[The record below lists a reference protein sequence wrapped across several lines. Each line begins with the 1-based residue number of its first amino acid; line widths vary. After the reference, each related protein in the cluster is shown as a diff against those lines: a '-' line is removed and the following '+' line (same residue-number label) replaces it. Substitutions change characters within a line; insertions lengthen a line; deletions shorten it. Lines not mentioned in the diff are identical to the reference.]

1 MSYTEA
7 LYYPTIDIKDDEW
20 LKNAILFWDK
30 IYTIVPKS
38 IDNPYKEFTSSALAS
53 NGVVEPIRV
62 SCEDEVVNSLA
73 KKIKG
78 VSEKTISLEFL
89 KHGRCTEINPYSD
102 ARSYFYIHH
111 DKLPLV
117 IQETLFKKNLIDHD
131 GWAMVS
137 ENFAD
142 FYMTLLAASYAKR
155 KHLSLLADV
164 KMNFDLANSYT
175 YGLDRTR
182 LSNNQQLLLKNKV
195 AKEMLF
201 NLVIDGIK
209 INPLT
214 SVDDLLKFKERRKDE
229 LGIFRHELSRLTGE
243 LQFDNV
249 ESFEELKGAISAVY
263 VNDFLPSLNDLKRTL
278 TESSISW
285 IESAENFIAS
295 LFSSIQLTLT
305 TNSPLCIP
313 IGVGCSIVST
323 GMKSIFKRRSIYR
336 KNPYSYMLSL
346 ANENIVTNVKF

>member
-7 LYYPTIDIKDDEW
+7 LYYPTIDIKDEEW

-30 IYTIVPKS
+30 IHTIVPMS
-38 IDNPYKEFTSSALAS
+38 IDNPYNEVTSSALAS
-53 NGVVEPIRV
+53 NGVIEPIRV

-73 KKIKG
+73 KKIRTISK
-78 VSEKTISLEFL
+78 KTIALEFF
-89 KHGRCTEINPYSD
+89 KQGRDIESNPYSD
-102 ARSYFYIHH
+102 ARSYYYIHH

-131 GWAMVS
+131 GWAKVS
-137 ENFAD
+137 DNFAD

-155 KHLSLLADV
+155 KHLSLLTDA
-164 KMNFDLANSYT
+164 KLNFDLANSYT
-175 YGLDRTR
+175 YGLERTK

-195 AKEMLF
+195 AEEMLF

-214 SVDDLLKFKERRKDE
+214 SVDDLLNFKERKDE

-243 LQFDNV
+243 LNLDNV
-249 ESFEELKGAISAVY
+249 ESFDELQGVISAVY
-263 VNDFLPSLNDLKRTL
+263 INDFLPALSNLKRTL
-278 TESSISW
+278 TENNISW

-305 TNSPLCIP
+305 TNSPLCIM
-313 IGVGCSIVST
+313 IGAGCSIVST
-323 GMKSIFKRRSIYR
+323 CVKSRFKRHSIYR
-336 KNPYSYMLSL
+336 KNPYSYLLSL
-346 ANENIVTNVKF
+346 ANENIITDVKI